1 MSPFMICQLVL
12 IICGDYTI
20 KKVGQWSCVTIN
32 VTFVF
37 FVVDNSLVKS
47 ILLKKKKKSLVKSMY
62 FKLQL

>member
-47 ILLKKKKKSLVKSMY
+47 MY
-62 FKLQL
+62 FKLNCKLTTIYDSDFY